1 MPALLDIATERALIE
16 WIEARIRAGQ
26 PAHASGYQSPVYL
39 YESEGRRFIVKAAA
53 GGVIAGRLR
62 RWMLRREYGAY
73 QRLTGFAGSPRCYGL
88 IDGRYLVLEF
98 IDGLSL
104 RSGRIDDRRTF
115 FDTLFAHISEL
126 HRRGVAHADLKSR
139 ENLLV
144 IGGRLPCLVDF
155 GAAIVRKP
163 GFAPFNHYLYELAR
177 RFDFNAWAKLKY
189 QGRMEEL
196 TPEDRPYYRRTVIEI
211 VARAI
216 KRSYL
221 RLKRRI
227 VGWAEKKREKK
238 L

>member
-1 MPALLDIATERALIE
+1 MLAPPDIPTDRALIE
-16 WIEARIRAGQ
+16 WIEAQTRAGQ
-26 PAHASGYQSPVYL
+26 PAYAHGYQGPVYF
-39 YESEGRRFIVKAAA
+39 YQSEGRRFIVKAAVGGGLA
-53 GGVIAGRLR
+53 GLLR
-62 RWMLRREYGAY
+62 RWMLRREYDAY
-73 QRLTGFAGSPRCYGL
+73 QRLTDFAGSPRCYGL
-88 IDGRYLVLEF
+88 IDSRYLVLEY

-104 RSGRIDDRRTF
+104 RTGRIDDRRTY
-115 FDTLFAHISEL
+115 FDTLFAHIREL

-139 ENLLV
+139 DNLLV

-163 GFAPFNHYLYELAR
+163 GFAPLNHYLYELAR
-177 RFDFNAWAKLKY
+177 CFDFNAWAKLKY

-216 KRSYL
+216 RRSYM

-227 VGWAEKKREKK
+227 VG
-238 L
+238 